1 MKTAIFKGYDE
12 EGEVWAIGKAY
23 GSGDTET
30 KFICPIE
37 PTKEIIDEY
46 ENRLYMSDRLEFINM
61 LMDLNGNEK
70 DEKELSKVIA
80 YLDYMDKKEDV
91 KYLYQKMTNWFY

>member
-1 MKTAIFKGYDE
+1 MKTTIFKGYDE
-12 EGEVWAIGKAY
+12 EGEVWAIGKVY

-46 ENRLYMSDRLEFINM
+46 ERRKNVFDNSR
-61 LMDLNGNEK
+61 
-70 DEKELSKVIA
+70 
-80 YLDYMDKKEDV
+80 KKAW
-91 KYLYQKMTNWFY
+91 LHWGTNKKQ

>member
-1 MKTAIFKGYDE
+1 MVKTTIFKGYDE
-12 EGEVWAIGKAY
+12 EGEVWAIGKVY

-46 ENRLYMSDRLEFINM
+46 ERRKNVYANKGTKKRKFNWKFIC
-61 LMDLNGNEK
+61 
-70 DEKELSKVIA
+70 
-80 YLDYMDKKEDV
+80 KK
-91 KYLYQKMTNWFY
+91 W

>member
-12 EGEVWAIGKAY
+12 KGEIWAIGKAY

-30 KFICPIE
+30 KFICQIE

-46 ENRLYMSDRLEFINM
+46 ERRKHVFDNTRKAAWVHWRTNR
-61 LMDLNGNEK
+61 K
-70 DEKELSKVIA
+70 
-80 YLDYMDKKEDV
+80 
-91 KYLYQKMTNWFY
+91 Q